1 MQSSTR
7 LLSMQTNAPESIT
20 SSGDGVSA
28 THSGWDGELYSF
40 MRSEA
45 VASILGRTDQAALP
59 LVLLADYW
67 V

>member
-1 MQSSTR
+1 MREPRHTE
-7 LLSMQTNAPESIT
+7 P
-20 SSGDGVSA
+20 
-28 THSGWDGELYSF
+28 LYSF